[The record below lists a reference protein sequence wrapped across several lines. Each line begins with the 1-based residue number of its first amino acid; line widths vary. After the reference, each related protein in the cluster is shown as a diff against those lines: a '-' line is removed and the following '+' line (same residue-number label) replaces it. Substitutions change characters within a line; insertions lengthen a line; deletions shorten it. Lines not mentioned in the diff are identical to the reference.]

1 MDSVKTNRT
10 RRQRG
15 YSFEHELVRRI
26 NSCNGWKAIRLGSP
40 SVSLPDVIAVNNA
53 KGIMLAIEAK
63 STSTDTI
70 KVPIEQVARCINWL
84 NLFTR
89 YRHRYVILA
98 LKFMSKKWKKA
109 YTYEHRELQEYYWLW
124 DDATTT
130 TTTLPDTNIIAKVL
144 EESKNNNNKKKSNR
158 SKIYIACRYDGS
170 LYIYMNYATTPLL
183 INPNDTNNGSSGNGD
198 ERRIRLTLTLFEMP
212 WQGRE

>member
-1 MDSVKTNRT
+1 MSGMDSVKTNRT

-40 SVSLPDVIAVNNA
+40 SVAMPDVVAVNNA

-89 YRHRYVILA
+89 YRHRHAILA
-98 LKFMSKKWKKA
+98 LKFMSKRWKKA
-109 YTYEHRELQEYYWLW
+109 YTYEHRALQEYYYRWEW
-124 DDATTT
+124 DEEAHHD
-130 TTTLPDTNIIAKVL
+130 DVVSKVMRILL
-144 EESKNNNNKKKSNR
+144 EESKKS
-158 SKIYIACRYDGS
+158 SKSYIACKYDGS
-170 LYIYMNYATTPLL
+170 LCIYINDAGTDAATILTNTNSSNYE
-183 INPNDTNNGSSGNGD
+183 G
-198 ERRIRLTLTLFEMP
+198 RRIRLDLNAFTMP
-212 WQGRE
+212 WESKNNDSG